1 MHPPKNR
8 VIEEGYNIT
17 NKDISPEKRDKLFL
31 EYYEKNLSFFDN
43 IDSVSGNKLISDIIS
58 MKIIYIRILD
68 DTDKKSKQKEARPIC
83 DHLFILL
90 QRMDP
95 QHYEYERLYNLSLFW
110 DGVIWGRLGKYR
122 KSNKRFRELLKKG
135 ETTEKNKGW
144 YVYNLTK
151 IWNSFIVPAALI
163 LTILAFLKYIP
174 LILGI
179 ELPNMLPILSY
190 LIALFTILVLIIFFT
205 NTRIFKY
212 FTDKKYK

>member
-1 MHPPKNR
+1 MRPPKNR
-8 VIEEGYNIT
+8 VIEEGYNII

-122 KSNKRFRELLKKG
+122 KSNKRFRELLKRG

-144 YVYNLTK
+144 YVYNLAS
-151 IWNSFIVPAALI
+151 IWNWFIIPAVII
-163 LTILAFLKYIP
+163 LTILSFWKYIP
-174 LILGI
+174 LLLGI
-179 ELPNMLPILSY
+179 ELPRMYPILSY
-190 LIALFTILVLIIFFT
+190 SISLCLLLIFSIYFT
-205 NTRIFKY
+205 NKKIFKY
-212 FTDKKYK
+212 IIDKKYK